1 MNELEFYKNQV
12 SIWGVD
18 YVEDLVERG
27 YAPKLTE
34 HGYRWLYTPNPVDFI
49 NRGTH
54 GKPLDSEPSV
64 CYSGRVGGS

>member
-12 SIWGVD
+12 SVWGVD

-34 HGYRWLYTPNPVDFI
+34 HGWKWIYIPDAVDFV
-49 NRGTH
+49 NRGN
-54 GKPLDSEPSV
+54 PLDNAENS
-64 CYSGRVGGS
+64 CYAGLVGE